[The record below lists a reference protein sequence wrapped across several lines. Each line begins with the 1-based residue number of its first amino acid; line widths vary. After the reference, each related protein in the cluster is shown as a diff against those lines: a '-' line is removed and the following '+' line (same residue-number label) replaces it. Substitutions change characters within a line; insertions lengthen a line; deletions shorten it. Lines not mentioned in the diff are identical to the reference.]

1 MAIRTQE
8 SLSGFIAGDP
18 ELSFTSKGDAR
29 FYVRGGQNH
38 YRTEDDGSFTKTDTT
53 YFNLV
58 AFRATAERA
67 YERFRKGDNFIAE
80 GYVRTYEHEVE
91 GQVREVEEFVARRI
105 GHDLAMTRYE
115 VDRTPQR
122 SGPGQDRAVEREGLD
137 QAAAETPERRGGET
151 AQRRD
156 QLADINPPDTR
167 RRGPSARAS
176 AVSL

>member
-1 MAIRTQE
+1 MAIQTQR
-8 SLSGFIAGDP
+8 SLSGFIAADP

-38 YRTEDDGSFTKTDTT
+38 YRTEEDGSFTKTGTT

-67 YERFRKGDNFIAE
+67 YERFRKGDNFLAE
-80 GYVRTYEHEVE
+80 GYIRTYENEVE
-91 GQVREVEEFVARRI
+91 GEVHEVEEFVARRI

-122 SGPGQDRAVEREGLD
+122 SGPGQDRAAEREGVD
-137 QAAAETPERRGGET
+137 QTAVETPERSTGEAT
-151 AQRRD
+151 QRRD
-156 QLADINPPDTR
+156 QLADINPPDTQ